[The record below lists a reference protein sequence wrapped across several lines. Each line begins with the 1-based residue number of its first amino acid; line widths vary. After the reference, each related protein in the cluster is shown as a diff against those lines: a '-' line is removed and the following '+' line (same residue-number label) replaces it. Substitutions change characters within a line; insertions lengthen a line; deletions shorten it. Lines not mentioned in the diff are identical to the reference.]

1 VLINANFDKLDSLQP
16 VKDAKDFAALRNLQL
31 TIQSHISTL
40 ETLGKGKTT
49 YRSLLGTK
57 LIFYENW
64 TEKEANDSK
73 DIDCALKFIRE
84 QTQAAERFSGL
95 KVAEIPKQAQNNL

>member
-57 LIFYENW
+57 LIFHDNW
-64 TEKEANDSK
+64 AKKEANDSK
-73 DIDCALKFIRE
+73 DIDYALKSIR
-84 QTQAAERFSGL
+84 
-95 KVAEIPKQAQNNL
+95 

>member
-49 YRSLLGTK
+49 YGSQVDFLRYK
-57 LIFYENW
+57 LQEKW
-64 TEKEANDSK
+64 AEKEAND
-73 DIDCALKFIRE
+73 
-84 QTQAAERFSGL
+84 
-95 KVAEIPKQAQNNL
+95 

>member
-57 LIFYENW
+57 LIFHDNW
-64 TEKEANDSK
+64 AKKEANDSK
-73 DIDCALKFIRE
+73 DIDCALKSIR
-84 QTQAAERFSGL
+84 
-95 KVAEIPKQAQNNL
+95 